1 NHIDIS
7 YIYNSSLHVALPI
20 SPRRGA
26 AASHVCGTRH
36 PPGVAHHHQNTAEP
50 RTGRTNPVARL
61 RWTAGVRGA
70 NGNPDRRNTTKNNT
84 TPQKKRGSAAA
95 TALPSSLPTHVSRDT
110 HNPETGIPTC
120 VGKTLQVFLQRSG
133 TRSIPT
139 CVGS

>member
-26 AASHVCGTRH
+26 AASHVCGTRD

-70 NGNPDRRNTTKNNT
+70 NGNPGRRNTTKNST
-84 TPQKKRGSAAA
+84 TPQKKRGARP
-95 TALPSSLPTHVSRDT
+95 LPRSPSHHSREPRDA
-110 HNPETGIPTC
+110 HIP
-120 VGKTLQVFLQRSG
+120 RW
-133 TRSIPT
+133 
-139 CVGS
+139 GSPHAWGRRWENSPKRAGS

>member
-70 NGNPDRRNTTKNNT
+70 NGNPGRRNTTKNST
-84 TPQKKRGSAAA
+84 TPQKKGGRGRYRAP
-95 TALPSSLPTHVSRDT
+95 LPITHVSPGTLTSRDGDPHMRGEDAGRT
-110 HNPETGIPTC
+110 LPSVLG
-120 VGKTLQVFLQRSG
+120 VGPSPRAWG
-133 TRSIPT
+133 
-139 CVGS
+139 